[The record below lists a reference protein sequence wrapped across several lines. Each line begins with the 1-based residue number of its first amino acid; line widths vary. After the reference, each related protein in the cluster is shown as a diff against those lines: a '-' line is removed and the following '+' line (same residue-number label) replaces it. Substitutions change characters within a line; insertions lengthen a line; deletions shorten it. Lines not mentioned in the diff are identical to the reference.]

1 MRDTGRRATGSER
14 RTGSAAVAEPLR
26 ALAGLAAA
34 AAVASAAMAS
44 APAAEASGVGGHPE
58 AEVAPGVDDGAAA
71 ERAPGAV
78 PDTSHLASGP
88 YSRMQTLLERT
99 IFQVDVV
106 DLTLRYDSAATARIR
121 RAVEGREYSESV
133 ADTVAAA
140 VLNAHNVNA
149 HLDFRRDVG
158 LDRFLE
164 SVHENMARARD
175 AGMLADS
182 AFRRFEGELP
192 GWYSALEGRGVKE
205 GDVTRYR
212 IRGDSLRVLYR
223 SATGDTLFTRTDVGE
238 QHRRAVIGG
247 YLAPGVDFREG
258 LVRSLFEGRD
268 GGS

>member
-1 MRDTGRRATGSER
+1 MRDTRRRGTDSER
-14 RTGSAAVAEPLR
+14 RAGSRAAAGPPR
-26 ALAGLAAA
+26 ALAGLI
-34 AAVASAAMAS
+34 AAVAIAS
-44 APAAEASGVGGHPE
+44 SPAAAEATGVGGHPGT
-58 AEVAPGVDDGAAA
+58 EVAPGIDPGVTA
-71 ERAPGAV
+71 ERTLRAV

-88 YSRMQTLLERT
+88 YSSMQTLLERT

-140 VLNAHNVNA
+140 VLNARNVNA

-164 SVHENMARARD
+164 SVRENMARARD

-182 AFRRFEGELP
+182 AFRRFEGELQ
-192 GWYSALEGRGVKE
+192 GWYSALEGRGVRD
-205 GDVTRYR
+205 GDITRYR
-212 IRGDSLRVLYR
+212 IRGDTLRVVYR
-223 SATGDTLFTRTDVGE
+223 SATGDTLITRTSVGE

-258 LVRSLFEGRD
+258 LVRSLFEAQ
-268 GGS
+268 GSGS

>member
-1 MRDTGRRATGSER
+1 MRDTRRRGTDSER
-14 RTGSAAVAEPLR
+14 GGDSRDVALPLR
-26 ALAGLAAA
+26 ALAGLVTAAA
-34 AAVASAAMAS
+34 IAS
-44 APAAEASGVGGHPE
+44 APAAGEATGIAGHGG
-58 AEVAPGVDDGAAA
+58 AEVGPGVDPGVSPEMSPRA
-71 ERAPGAV
+71 EA
-78 PDTSHLASGP
+78 DTSHLASGP
-88 YSRMQTLLERT
+88 YSSMQTLLERT

-133 ADTVAAA
+133 ADSVAAA
-140 VLNAHNVNA
+140 VLDARSVSA

-164 SVHENMARARD
+164 SVRDNMARARD

-192 GWYSALEGRGVKE
+192 GWYSALEGRGVRE

-212 IRGDSLRVLYR
+212 IRGDSLRVVYR
-223 SATGDTLFTRTDVGE
+223 SVEGDTLISRISVGE

-247 YLAPGVDFREG
+247 YLAPDGPFREG
-258 LVRSLFEGRD
+258 LVRSLFEAQ
-268 GGS
+268 GSGS

>member
-1 MRDTGRRATGSER
+1 MRDTWRRDTNSER
-14 RTGSAAVAEPLR
+14 RDGPGAVANPLR
-26 ALAGLAAA
+26 ALAGLAT
-34 AAVASAAMAS
+34 AVAVAS
-44 APAAEASGVGGHPE
+44 APAAAEATGVGGHPG
-58 AEVAPGVDDGAAA
+58 AEVDLGTDSGVAA
-71 ERAPGAV
+71 ERALRAV

-88 YSRMQTLLERT
+88 YSSMQTLLERT

-140 VLNAHNVNA
+140 VLNARKVNA

-182 AFRRFEGELP
+182 AFRRFEDELP
-192 GWYSALEGRGVKE
+192 GWYSALEGRGVKD

-223 SATGDTLFTRTDVGE
+223 SAEGDTLITRISVGE

-258 LVRSLFEGRD
+258 LVRSLFEVQE